1 VHALSL
7 GDRRG
12 GTREIG
18 PFLKG
23 RSLLLS
29 DYYEVGREKV
39 REYANAV
46 QDMHAAHYSEA
57 AARELG
63 YDGLVAPWTF
73 LAMWSWNCMLEFLDA
88 EGVGLDL
95 RSLVH
100 TEQEY
105 QFQQPII
112 AGDRLRGEFHVDV
125 YREMGKIAT
134 IRARTE
140 VTKMDGERVATVI
153 STLVKH
159 DRGIDIEIPG
169 L

>member
-1 VHALSL
+1 
-7 GDRRG
+7 
-12 GTREIG
+12 
-18 PFLKG
+18 
-23 RSLLLS
+23 
-29 DYYEVGREKV
+29 
-39 REYANAV
+39 
-46 QDMHAAHYSEA
+46 
-57 AARELG
+57 
-63 YDGLVAPWTF
+63 
-73 LAMWSWNCMLEFLDA
+73 MLEFLDA

-95 RSLVH
+95 RTLVH

-105 QFQQPII
+105 QFDEPII

-140 VTKMDGERVATVI
+140 VTKMDGTKVATVI